1 MDDSSFDERTFGSW
15 GGESGENREEFTDYG
30 RMEIVWIGNME
41 GEQRISFL
49 QFWNWKEENGF
60 YFSKVKEMY
69 SNDRLEE
76 NINWLIFSNFSTG

>member
-41 GEQRISFL
+41 GEQRISFC
-49 QFWNWKEENGF
+49 
-60 YFSKVKEMY
+60 
-69 SNDRLEE
+69 
-76 NINWLIFSNFSTG
+76 NFETGKRKMAFTFPR